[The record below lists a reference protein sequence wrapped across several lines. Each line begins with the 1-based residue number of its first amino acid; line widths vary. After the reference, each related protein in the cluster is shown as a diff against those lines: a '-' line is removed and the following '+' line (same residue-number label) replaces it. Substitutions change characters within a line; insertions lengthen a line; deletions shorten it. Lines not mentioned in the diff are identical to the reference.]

1 MNIPQEI
8 SAIFSMLPNS
18 TTFVYGKAIRDM
30 LMGIR
35 PKVCRVVTSTAPST
49 LKKMFPDGS
58 NVRGKFRVSV
68 NGCEDVLISS
78 RVDMQDICAVQDF
91 IINSAA
97 YSDITGLYD
106 NFGAARDAESK
117 TVRFLHPDDAAVH
130 ANPLLMLKAVR
141 LGAEL
146 DFSLSLDSE
155 QLIKANAA
163 RIRFEHPHRI
173 ASELDK
179 LLMSPRPDDF
189 RELHRLGLLKY
200 VIPQLD
206 RCFGEPQKNKYHI
219 YDVGEHIMHAVK
231 NTPKD
236 YVLRWSAL
244 LHDVGKPPCSSTDNN
259 GIIHFY
265 GHHHES
271 RIIADD
277 ILHRYGIDRD
287 SMRDILTLIENH
299 DVRVDPNPTSVKRI
313 MCRTGG
319 ELFEKLM
326 LLQTADN
333 MAKNPKY
340 FTEKY
345 RRINDAR
352 KISRTVL
359 EQNEPYRYSQLM
371 VNSRDLQKY
380 GARPGRETNEIM
392 RALMD
397 EVINN
402 PQLNTRSYLL
412 NRAKELRK

>member
-1 MNIPQEI
+1 MNVPPEI
-8 SAIFSMLPNS
+8 STIFSMLPNS
-18 TTFVYGKAIRDM
+18 TTYVYGKAIRNM
-30 LMGIR
+30 LMGIC
-35 PKVCRVVTSTAPST
+35 PKVCRVVTSMPPSL
-49 LKKMFPDGS
+49 LKKIFPGAS
-58 NVRGKFRVSV
+58 NLRGKFRVNI
-68 NGCEDVLISS
+68 NGCEYFLISS
-78 RVDMQDICAVQDF
+78 RADMQDICAAQDF
-91 IINSAA
+91 TINSAA
-97 YSDITGLYD
+97 YSDITGICD
-106 NFGAARDAESK
+106 NYGAARDIESR
-117 TVRFLHPDDAAVH
+117 TVRFLRPENASVYS
-130 ANPLLMLKAVR
+130 NPILMLKAVR
-141 LGAEL
+141 LCAEL
-146 DFSLSLDSE
+146 DFSLSEDSE
-155 QLIKANAA
+155 QLIKANAS

-173 ASELDK
+173 AAELEK
-179 LLMSPRPDDF
+179 LLMSPHPDNF

-200 VIPQLD
+200 LIPQLE

-231 NTPKD
+231 NTPRD

-287 SMRDILTLIENH
+287 AMQDILTLIENH
-299 DVRVDPNPTSVKRI
+299 DVRVDPTPSSVKRM

-333 MAKNPKY
+333 MAKNPKF

-345 RRINDAR
+345 QRINEAR
-352 KISRTVL
+352 KISRGVL
-359 EQNEPYRYSQLM
+359 ERNEPYRYSQLM
-371 VNSRDLQKY
+371 VNSRDLQKH
-380 GARPGRETNEIM
+380 GVRPGRETNEIM
-392 RALMD
+392 RTLMD

-412 NRAKELRK
+412 SRAKELRK